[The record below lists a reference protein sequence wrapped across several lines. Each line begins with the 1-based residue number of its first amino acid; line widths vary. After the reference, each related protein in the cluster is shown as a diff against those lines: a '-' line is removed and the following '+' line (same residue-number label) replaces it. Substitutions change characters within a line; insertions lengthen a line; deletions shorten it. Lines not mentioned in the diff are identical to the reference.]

1 MLWILELGSGVGH
14 VVSVEDGLYYV
25 GMIALYDE
33 LFIGCRVVKHLLI
46 LQFIVASVLSPAS

>member
-1 MLWILELGSGVGH
+1 LELGSGVGH

-46 LQFIVASVLSPAS
+46 LQFIVDSVLSPAS